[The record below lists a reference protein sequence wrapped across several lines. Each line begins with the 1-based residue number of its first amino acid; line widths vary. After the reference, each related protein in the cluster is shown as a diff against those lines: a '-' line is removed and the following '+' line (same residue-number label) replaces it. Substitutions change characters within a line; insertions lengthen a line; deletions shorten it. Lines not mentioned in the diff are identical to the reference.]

1 MSRESTTTNVLPL
14 RPSFDLRR
22 LVRERLTEAVEGI
35 FEEELS
41 AVLGAISGERS
52 PARRGYRNGSRER
65 LILTECGP
73 RELEVPRARV
83 TGEDGEEEE
92 WHSALLP
99 RYQRRTRRV
108 EEAILGCYF
117 SGTNTRRIRKALSP
131 LFGEK
136 LLSKST
142 ISRIVGRLKDQ
153 FEAWRKQELSAE
165 RYAYLY
171 LDALRLPI
179 RMARRVVKVP
189 VLVALAVREDGQ
201 KALLSLGIASSEST
215 ASWEGFVRDLSARNL
230 KAPKLVILD
239 GNPGL
244 LRAVRECWPASDIQR
259 CTEHKLRNL
268 LSKAPQHCHEELR
281 RDFRAVTHGESAE
294 EIKDAYGK
302 FLAKWRKLCAEA
314 AKSLEEAGEELLS
327 FTKYPQSQWKAL
339 RTTNRIERLNGEF
352 RRRTKTQGSF
362 RNETSALVLLWGL
375 VAFGQIRLRKING
388 WKEMDHVT
396 EENLSQA
403 A

>member
-1 MSRESTTTNVLPL
+1 MAKATTTNVLSL
-14 RPSFDLRR
+14 RPPFDLRA
-22 LVRERLTEAVEGI
+22 LIRERLKEAVEGI

-41 AVLGAISGERS
+41 AALGAGRHERG
-52 PARRGYRNGSRER
+52 PARRGYRNGGQER
-65 LILTECGP
+65 LVLTECGP
-73 RELEVPRARV
+73 REMEVPRGRV
-83 TGEDGEEEE
+83 VGEDGEERE

-108 EEAILGCYF
+108 EETILGCYF

-131 LFGEK
+131 LFGEE
-136 LLSKST
+136 LLSKSA
-142 ISRIVGRLKDQ
+142 ISRIVGKLKGE
-153 FEAWRKQELSAE
+153 FESWRKQDLSKE
-165 RYAYLY
+165 RCTYLY

-201 KALLSLGIASSEST
+201 KALLSLGIAGSEST
-215 ASWEGFVRDLSARNL
+215 ASWEGFVQDLAGRGL
-230 KAPKLVILD
+230 KAPALVILD

-244 LRAVRECWPASDIQR
+244 LRATRECWPTSDIQR

-268 LSKAPQHCHEELR
+268 LSKAPKHCHEELR
-281 RDFRAVTHGESAE
+281 RDFRTITHGESAE
-294 EIKDAYGK
+294 EIKNAYGE
-302 FLAKWRKLCAEA
+302 FLSKWKKLLPEV
-314 AKSLEEAGEELLS
+314 AKSLQEAGEELLT
-327 FTKYPQSQWKAL
+327 FTKYPQNQWKAL

-362 RNETSALVLLWGL
+362 RNEGSALVLLWGL
-375 VAFGQIRLRKING
+375 VAFGQIRLRKIDG
-388 WKEMDHVT
+388 WKEIERVA
-396 EENLSQA
+396 EGNLSQA